1 MKPYEFIEHTADVI
15 VKAYGRTLEE
25 AFAHAALGMFD
36 IITTGA
42 AVRSER
48 EISFEVSSIDR
59 EGLLVRFL
67 SELIVLHEVE
77 PFVAAA
83 ITVTFGEG
91 YSLKAVAR
99 GERFDV
105 ERHGGGTPVKG
116 VSYHLMEIS
125 AGNPGAPCHVQ
136 VLFDI

>member
-15 VKAYGRTLEE
+15 VRAYGDTLEE

-36 IITTGA
+36 IITAGA
-42 AVRSER
+42 VVQSER

-59 EGLLVRFL
+59 EGLLVKFL
-67 SELIVLHEVE
+67 SELIVFHEVE
-77 PFVAAA
+77 PFVAASVR
-83 ITVTFGEG
+83 VTFGEG
-91 YSLKAVAR
+91 DSLKAVAR
-99 GERFDV
+99 GERFDPQK
-105 ERHGGGTPVKG
+105 HGGGTPVKG

-125 AGNPGAPCHVQ
+125 EGNPGAPCHVQ